1 MANHSCLCHR
11 GGVGIT
17 ETSHTVRNRLRNKK
31 RKNKKNAVKRS
42 AKGHTTNKYIHSTQT
57 AKRILIEIEVRFE
70 FDGF

>member
-1 MANHSCLCHR
+1 
-11 GGVGIT
+11 
-17 ETSHTVRNRLRNKK
+17 VRNRLRNKK

-57 AKRILIEIEVRFE
+57 AKRILIEIESEIEVRFE